1 MIKCRL
7 RLMWTD
13 VVASC
18 RRACAAGWVRG
29 AGEVE
34 FDADSSRRKKVS
46 EKGKAEARGGQPS
59 MNQQGIVWWTR
70 KVSTAS
76 EM

>member
-34 FDADSSRRKKVS
+34 VDADSSRRKKAS
-46 EKGKAEARGGQPS
+46 EKGKAEARGQPS
-59 MNQQGIVWWTR
+59 MNQQRIDWWTR